1 MSRVPALSA
10 RVLFLLLAAMM
21 ATVHFA
27 DRASSADVR
36 IAIAGPSGPL
46 YAAPDA
52 ARPHMTPLP
61 RLAQGRCPGGQ
72 LVFLSRACGCN
83 GACCLCSRQS
93 PLSQSLHMPVRGK
106 SEPLCQ
112 RPQRGKSVS
121 GPRAG

>member
-1 MSRVPALSA
+1 MCSVLAMSS

-36 IAIAGPSGPL
+36 IVIAGPSGPL

-52 ARPHMTPLP
+52 AKPHMRPLP
-61 RLAQGRCPGGQ
+61 RLAQARCPGGR

-83 GACCLCSRQS
+83 GACCRCSRETPYLNHCTCQCEANPS
-93 PLSQSLHMPVRGK
+93 PCARGH
-106 SEPLCQ
+106 S
-112 RPQRGKSVS
+112 
-121 GPRAG
+121 AGNP

>member
-1 MSRVPALSA
+1 MSSVLAMSS

-36 IAIAGPSGPL
+36 VAAVEASGRL

-61 RLAQGRCPGGQ
+61 RLAQARCQGGR

-83 GACCLCSRQS
+83 GACCRCSREMPYLNHCTCQCEANPS
-93 PLSQSLHMPVRGK
+93 PCARGH
-106 SEPLCQ
+106 S
-112 RPQRGKSVS
+112 
-121 GPRAG
+121 AGNP